1 MKNNLNKPSKAFWI
15 IAIVGLLWNTMGVDG
30 YLNQAYQ
37 TERFKLM
44 YTEEQLEFIYNTPSW
59 VMAAFAIAVFSSVLG
74 CILLFFKKKLAK
86 VFFLI
91 GLIAVLIQTTYNG
104 FINPGKELYGV
115 MEYSMLIII
124 PLFAVFLFWFSK
136 KCADDGI
143 LT

>member
-1 MKNNLNKPSKAFWI
+1 MSNNPNKPSKNFWI
-15 IAIVGLLWNTMGVDG
+15 IAVVGFIWNAMGVDG

-44 YTEEQLEFIYNTPSW
+44 YTEAQLDLIFNTPSW

-86 VFFLI
+86 YLFLI
-91 GLIAVLIQTTYNG
+91 GLIAVVIQTTYNV
-104 FINPGKELYGV
+104 FINPGKAYYGYL
-115 MEYSMLIII
+115 EYTMLILI
-124 PLFAVFLFWFSK
+124 PLFSLFLFWFSK

>member
-1 MKNNLNKPSKAFWI
+1 MTKNPNKPSTAFWI
-15 IAIVGLLWNTMGVDG
+15 IATIGFIWNAMGVDG

-44 YTEEQLEFIYNTPSW
+44 YTQEQLEFIYNTPSW
-59 VMAAFAIAVFSSVLG
+59 VMAAFAVAVFSSVLG
-74 CILLFFKKKLAK
+74 CILLFFRKKIAK
-86 VFFLI
+86 TFFLI

-115 MEYSMLIII
+115 LEYSMLIII

-136 KCADDGI
+136 NCAEDGI